1 MQLYGKGCECKG
13 KTLLNKFADTRHSNV
28 NAGVLHFLAIL
39 PRLFEYSGM
48 LCS

>member
-1 MQLYGKGCECKG
+1 MSARV

-28 NAGVLHFLAIL
+28 NAGVLYFLAIL

>member
-1 MQLYGKGCECKG
+1 MSARV
-13 KTLLNKFADTRHSNV
+13 KTLLNKFADTCHSNV

-39 PRLFEYSGM
+39 LRLFEYSGM